1 MNDLVALNRH
11 LILDPA
17 AGVAHPLFKTL
28 EREDP
33 VMGALSPLARA
44 MAMLQQTGKRRSQK
58 ARIAAFKRGLSVCW
72 LHATTE
78 LDSQSIG
85 AEPVQHWIDSTACG
99 KPVRLE
105 FVSSGGVA
113 FSPPEPDP
121 AYEMSLQRLM
131 ELPPQDLRTAKGIY
145 RLWTEHSEAKPVA
158 YPNDRGHQIGW
169 INCELVRIGGVD
181 VTGPEYI
188 NEGNGE
194 SHFGGVSE
202 EFIKVVDEDGGGEE
216 FCWLHYLT
224 EDGARHL
231 RIAGD
236 HTETRATPP
245 GELPRYPAWMS
256 ADTNPDKTW
265 ITEDEIIQSFS
276 EGVVVPERLTF
287 FIGGVDGWTPP
298 SPPDPDEEGDED
310 EEADEEAN
318 EEADEAMGSKE
329 DAEGEPSTGALFTF
343 SIGRDQKALPREL
356 KSIMGNIQRLVD
368 AAKGV

>member
-1 MNDLVALNRH
+1 MNDLTALNRQ

-17 AGVAHPLFKTL
+17 AGVADPLFETL
-28 EREDP
+28 ERADP
-33 VMGALSPLARA
+33 SLGALSPLARA

-85 AEPVQHWIDSTACG
+85 AEPVQHWIDSTTCG

-105 FVSSGGVA
+105 FVSSGWVA

-121 AYEMSLQRLM
+121 AYEMSFQRLM
-131 ELPPQDLRTAKGIY
+131 TLPPHDLRTTIGIY
-145 RLWTEHSEAKPVA
+145 RLWTEHSKATPVA
-158 YPNDRGHQIGW
+158 YPNDRGNQIGG
-169 INCELVRIGGVD
+169 INSELVRIGGVN
-181 VTGPEYI
+181 VTGPSYT

-194 SHFGGVSE
+194 SYFAGLSD
-202 EFIKVVDEDGGGEE
+202 EFMQVVDQDGGGGR

-224 EDGARHL
+224 EEGARHL
-231 RIAGD
+231 GIAG
-236 HTETRATPP
+236 HRTATSATPV

-256 ADTNPDKTW
+256 ADTNPDETW
-265 ITEDEIIQSFS
+265 ITEGEVIQSFS
-276 EGVVVPERLTF
+276 EGVVMPERLTF

-298 SPPDPDEEGDED
+298 SPPDPDEEVDED
-310 EEADEEAN
+310 EEADEV
-318 EEADEAMGSKE
+318 MSSKE
-329 DAEGEPSTGALFTF
+329 DTDGALGAGALFTF